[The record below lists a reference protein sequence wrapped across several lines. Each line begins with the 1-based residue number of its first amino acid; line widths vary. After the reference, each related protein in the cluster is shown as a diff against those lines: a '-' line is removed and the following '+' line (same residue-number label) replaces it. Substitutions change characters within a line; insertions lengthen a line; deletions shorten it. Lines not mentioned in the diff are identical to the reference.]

1 MNLVNKSVFT
11 FLVVLAGVAAAQKTE
26 DPSKYF
32 ISPKMAYSKLNSE
45 DVIFLDVGAFIH
57 FRQRHAVGSKSFSIL
72 RLKELE
78 ESYPN
83 KNATY
88 FLISSWKDYSDRS
101 FQDFRNMGYKNVFV
115 VQPSKDDARH
125 GYGGTA
131 TWEKQ
136 NLPIKKDKHLK
147 VNGNLYKLQHYGV
160 FKKNGNPWQKTASFA
175 RPTVCLLE
183 TYRPEVRR
191 HFYLDEEKDLLFN
204 AVEDVV
210 STIVT
215 SIQADNKIWV
225 GFSFYEGEGWEGYGG
240 IGFFDTSTREMGVLR
255 HPALVNCS
263 VQSLKVT
270 KDKIYV
276 ATIANYELSSGVCN
290 GLVVID
296 LMTSEAKTLKP
307 PGPSLLKHKDGGE
320 NVLQYYDKPIV
331 EMISDP
337 RFVESD
343 VENFTSEVRDQIQQM
358 SLEQFMIE
366 EYKREKQKREQAVAN
381 ARLVKNET
389 VMVDS
394 SSNWYGIKEARDRL
408 FMEITKSPYLHKKYF
423 LNISISDKFFFY
435 SDSSFV
441 TDRRKVLA
449 VRGSSFEYQTTK
461 HLFKIVLEDFETS
474 TIFNQHTKKKMQLFL
489 WAKLNVKVYEI
500 RD

>member
-1 MNLVNKSVFT
+1 MEIYTNCNTMVF
-11 FLVVLAGVAAAQKTE
+11 L
-26 DPSKYF
+26 
-32 ISPKMAYSKLNSE
+32 
-45 DVIFLDVGAFIH
+45 
-57 FRQRHAVGSKSFSIL
+57 
-72 RLKELE
+72 
-78 ESYPN
+78 
-83 KNATY
+83 
-88 FLISSWKDYSDRS
+88 
-101 FQDFRNMGYKNVFV
+101 
-115 VQPSKDDARH
+115 
-125 GYGGTA
+125 
-131 TWEKQ
+131 
-136 NLPIKKDKHLK
+136 
-147 VNGNLYKLQHYGV
+147 
-160 FKKNGNPWQKTASFA
+160 KKNGNPWQKTASFA

-307 PGPSLLKHKDGGE
+307 PGPALLKHKDGGE
-320 NVLQYYDKPIV
+320 NGLQYYDKQI
-331 EMISDP
+331 
-337 RFVESD
+337 VESD

-408 FMEITKSPYLHKKYF
+408 FM
-423 LNISISDKFFFY
+423 
-435 SDSSFV
+435 
-441 TDRRKVLA
+441 
-449 VRGSSFEYQTTK
+449 
-461 HLFKIVLEDFETS
+461 
-474 TIFNQHTKKKMQLFL
+474 
-489 WAKLNVKVYEI
+489 
-500 RD
+500 